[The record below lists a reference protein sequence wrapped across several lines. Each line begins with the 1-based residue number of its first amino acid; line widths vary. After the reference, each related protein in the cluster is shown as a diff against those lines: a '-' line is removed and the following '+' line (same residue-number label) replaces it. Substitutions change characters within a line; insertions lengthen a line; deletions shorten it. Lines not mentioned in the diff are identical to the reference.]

1 MIPMADFWLA
11 IDVAV
16 GWILGRALWLIVAE
30 LVAKPLMFRLY
41 RQADHALADRLPD
54 LP

>member
-1 MIPMADFWLA
+1 MIPMADLWLA

-30 LVAKPLMFRLY
+30 LVAKPLMFHLY
-41 RQADHALADRLPD
+41 RRADRALADRLPD
-54 LP
+54 L

>member
-1 MIPMADFWLA
+1 MADLWLA
-11 IDVAV
+11 VDVAV

-30 LVAKPLMFRLY
+30 LVVKPLIFRLY
-41 RQADHALADRLPD
+41 RGADAALADRLPN

>member
-1 MIPMADFWLA
+1 MADLWLA

-30 LVAKPLMFRLY
+30 LVAKPLMFHLY
-41 RQADHALADRLPD
+41 RRADQALADRLPD
-54 LP
+54 L

>member
-1 MIPMADFWLA
+1 MIPMADLWLA

-30 LVAKPLMFRLY
+30 LVAKPLMFHLY
-41 RQADHALADRLPD
+41 RRADRALADHLPD